1 MDVNKSD
8 LMSNITYKLFNV
20 QYAQATDEQKLGIRI
35 DTSMFLTK
43 RIVSTF
49 EVVAH
54 NFFPPSDTV
63 ASHTSVLLAYGDL
76 IACIIEFLRDTKGVS
91 YVDSLKIINDGA
103 MKFAEIVRKDHEE
116 CDCEKCK
123 AKKEPQ
129 NGSNGVG

>member
-1 MDVNKSD
+1 MDINKSD
-8 LMSNITYKLFNV
+8 FTLIVASKLFDTK
-20 QYAQATDEQKLGIRI
+20 YAQCNDEQKLQIRI

-49 EVVAH
+49 EVAAP

-76 IACIIEFLRDTKGVS
+76 IACIIEFLRDTEGVS

-103 MKFAEIVRKDHEE
+103 MKFAEVIRKAREE

-123 AKKEPQ
+123 AEKEAQ

>member
-1 MDVNKSD
+1 MNVNESD

-43 RIVSTF
+43 RIVNTF
-49 EVVAH
+49 KVVAH
-54 NFFPPSDTV
+54 NFFPPSDT
-63 ASHTSVLLAYGDL
+63 TSANSSLLLSYGDL
-76 IACIIEFLRDTKGVS
+76 IGCIIEFMRDTKNLP
-91 YVDSLKIINDGA
+91 YEESLKIINDGA

>member
-1 MDVNKSD
+1 MDINKSD
-8 LMSNITYKLFNV
+8 FTLNVASKLIDM
-20 QYAQATDEQKLGIRI
+20 QYAQCNDEQKLQIRI

-49 EVVAH
+49 KVAAP
-54 NFFPPSDTV
+54 NFFPPSDT
-63 ASHTSVLLAYGDL
+63 TSANSSLLLSYGDL
-76 IACIIEFLRDTKGVS
+76 IGCIIEFMRDTKNLP
-91 YVDSLKIINDGA
+91 YEESLKIINDGA
-103 MKFAEIVRKDHEE
+103 MKFAEIVRKNHEE

>member
-1 MDVNKSD
+1 MDINKSD
-8 LMSNITYKLFNV
+8 LMSNVASKLFDM
-20 QYAQATDEQKLGIRI
+20 QYAQANDQQKLKIRI

-49 EVVAH
+49 EVAAP
-54 NFFPPSDTV
+54 NFFSPSDT
-63 ASHTSVLLAYGDL
+63 TSANSSLLLSYGDL
-76 IACIIEFLRDTKGVS
+76 IGCIIEFMRDVRNLP
-91 YVDSLKIINDGA
+91 YEESLKIINNGA

-123 AKKEPQ
+123 AEKETQ